1 MKGIL
6 PIFDYNPSESG
17 RPLIIAGPC
26 GAETEEQTLATA
38 RGLVSR
44 GVGAFRA
51 GLWKPRTRPG
61 CFEGVGER
69 GLPWLRKVKEQTG
82 MQVATEVANASHVA
96 QAIEGGVDILWI
108 GARTTANPFAVQE
121 VADAIA
127 EMQEKKGMDIPVM
140 VKNPISPDIE
150 LWIGALQR
158 MSNAGVKRMAA
169 VHRGFS
175 VYGKHL
181 YRNMPQWQ
189 IPMELRRRMP
199 DLQLICDP
207 SHIGGSRELIL
218 PISQQAL
225 DMGFDGLIIESHCC
239 PDEALSD
246 AAQQITPSCLGEIID
261 KLEVR
266 MQTEAQDGLALYREE
281 IDALDDELLDILA
294 RRMALSRRI
303 GEYKKERRMPVVQP
317 QRYGEMMANRLA
329 KAECLGLAPEFVR
342 TLHAAIH
349 EESVRQQ
356 LEL

>member
-1 MKGIL
+1 M
-6 PIFDYNPSESG
+6 P
-17 RPLIIAGPC
+17 
-26 GAETEEQTLATA
+26 
-38 RGLVSR
+38 
-44 GVGAFRA
+44 
-51 GLWKPRTRPG
+51 
-61 CFEGVGER
+61 
-69 GLPWLRKVKEQTG
+69 
-82 MQVATEVANASHVA
+82 VATEVANASHVA

>member
-1 MKGIL
+1 MKDIL
-6 PIFDYNPSESG
+6 PIFDYNPSATG
-17 RPLIIAGPC
+17 RPLVIAGPC

-38 RGLVSR
+38 RSLAPL
-44 GVGAFRA
+44 GVAAFRA

-69 GLPWLRKVKEQTG
+69 GLPWLRKVKAETG
-82 MQVATEVANASHVA
+82 LPVATEVANASHVVL
-96 QAIEGGVDILWI
+96 AIEGGVDILWI

-127 EMQEKKGMDIPVM
+127 HMQHTTGKDIPVM
-140 VKNPISPDIE
+140 VKNPISPDLE

-158 MSNAGVKRMAA
+158 LSNAGVRRMSA

-175 VYGKHL
+175 VYGKHI
-181 YRNMPQWQ
+181 YRNMPQWL

-207 SHIGGSRELIL
+207 SHIGGCRELIL
-218 PISQQAL
+218 PLSQQAL
-225 DMGFDGLIIESHCC
+225 DMGFDGLIIESHIN
-239 PDEALSD
+239 PEEALSD
-246 AAQQITPSCLGEIID
+246 ASQQITPERLGEIIGM
-261 KLEVR
+261 LEVR
-266 MQTEAQDGLALYREE
+266 MQTEAQDGLSIYREE

-303 GEYKKERRMPVVQP
+303 GEYKKERRLPVVQP
-317 QRYGEMMANRLA
+317 QRYGEMMESRLA
-329 KAECLGLAPEFVR
+329 KAKSLGLAPEFVR

-356 LEL
+356 LKL